1 MNEGKARE
9 KMERGTKAEAL
20 LRNEILRE
28 AFEYLEKE
36 FVSAW
41 KNSGVGDAENR
52 ERLYMLC
59 QNLSAL
65 EGYIKSV
72 IEDGK
77 LARAAL
83 DELQSRL
90 KYEKR
95 K

>member
-1 MNEGKARE
+1 
-9 KMERGTKAEAL
+9 MERGTKAEAL

-28 AFEYLEKE
+28 AFEDLEKE

>member
-1 MNEGKARE
+1 VNEGKARE

>member
-9 KMERGTKAEAL
+9 KMERGTRAEAL